1 MRRFAALYDA
11 LDRTASTSAKRD
23 AMAAYFTEAPAEDAA
38 WAVYV
43 LGGGK
48 LKRTAT
54 STELRAALAAET
66 GYAEWLIDE
75 SYAHVGD
82 LAETIALMLP
92 RHGAENA
99 DTPLHIW
106 MEARLPSLSR
116 LESTERRETVREWWR
131 ELPAQQV
138 FLVNKLLTGSL
149 RVGVSHRLVV
159 QAIAHFTTLPT
170 DLIAHRLS
178 GTWKPSAEAF
188 RTLAGPER
196 EDEHAGERPYPFFLA
211 SPLEQT
217 VERLGPL
224 SDWLAEWKW
233 DGIRAQLMRRGDDAI
248 VWSRGEERLDGRFP
262 ELEAAARALPDGC
275 VMDGEIL
282 AWDAGKA
289 QPMVFASLQKRIGKL
304 KPGPRL
310 LADAPVRLMAYDLLE
325 LEGQDLREVPLGERR
340 ALLEGLLERC
350 RPQGGLPEDGLA
362 RSDVF
367 MLSPA
372 VVAASWDELTAIRG
386 ESRERRTEGL
396 MLKRLDSPYRVGR
409 KRGDWWKWKV
419 DPYTIDAVLLYA
431 QPGHGRRSGL
441 FTDYTFGVW
450 DGDALVPVAKAYSGL
465 DDTDIGRLDRW
476 IRANTIDRF
485 GPVRSVTPTHVFELA
500 FEAIQA
506 SGRHKA
512 GVAVRFPRILRW
524 RTDLAIKDAD
534 RLDDLRR
541 LASG

>member
-23 AMAAYFTEAPAEDAA
+23 AMAAYFADAPPEDAA

-54 STELRAALAAET
+54 STELRTALAGET
-66 GYAEWLIDE
+66 GYADWLIDD

-92 RHGAENA
+92 RREADGT
-99 DTPLHIW
+99 DTPLHAW
-106 MEARLPSLSR
+106 MEARLPSLAR
-116 LESTERRETVREWWR
+116 LEPTERVETLRDWWR
-131 ELPAQQV
+131 DLPAAQV

-149 RVGVSHRLVV
+149 RVGVSQRLVV
-159 QAIAHFTTLPT
+159 QAIAQWTSLPT

-178 GTWKPSAEAF
+178 GTWKPSADAF
-188 RTLAGPER
+188 RALADPER
-196 EDEHAGERPYPFFLA
+196 ADEHAGERPYPFFLA
-211 SPLEQT
+211 SPLEHA
-217 VERLGPL
+217 VETLGPVV
-224 SDWLAEWKW
+224 DWLAEWKW
-233 DGIRAQLMRRGDDAI
+233 DGIRAQLMRRGDEVI
-248 VWSRGEERLDGRFP
+248 LWSRGEERLDGRFP
-262 ELEAAARALPDGC
+262 ELETAARTLPDGC
-275 VMDGEIL
+275 VIDGEIL
-282 AWDAGKA
+282 AWSLDEAH
-289 QPMVFASLQKRIGKL
+289 PLLFAALQKRIGKL
-304 KPGPRL
+304 KPGPKL
-310 LADAPVRLMAYDLLE
+310 LADTPVRLMAYDLLE
-325 LEGQDLREVPLGERR
+325 LGGKDLRDMPLQERR
-340 ALLEGLLERC
+340 THLAGLLNGHG
-350 RPQGGLPEDGLA
+350 PA
-362 RSDVF
+362 F

-372 VVAASWDELTAIRG
+372 VPANTWADLTALRA

-450 DGDALVPVAKAYSGL
+450 DGEALVPVAKAYSGL
-465 DDTDIGRLDRW
+465 DDDEIGRLDRW

-485 GPVRSVTPTHVFELA
+485 GPVRSVQPTHVFELA

-524 RTDLAIKDAD
+524 RTDLAIRDAD
-534 RLDDLRR
+534 KLDDLRR

>member
-1 MRRFAALYDA
+1 MRRFAALFEV
-11 LDRTASTSAKRD
+11 LDRTSSTAAKRD
-23 AMAAYFTEAPAEDAA
+23 AMAAYFVEAPAEDAA

-54 STELRAALAAET
+54 STELRLALAAEA
-66 GYAEWLIDE
+66 GYADWLIDE
-75 SYAHVGD
+75 SYQHVGD

-92 RHGAENA
+92 SGGDEQE
-99 DTPLHIW
+99 DTPLHVW
-106 MEARLPSLSR
+106 MEARLPSLHT
-116 LESTERRETVREWWR
+116 LESSGRVDLLREWWR
-131 ELPAQQV
+131 PLPRGQV

-159 QAIAHFTTLPT
+159 QALAQWANLPT

-178 GTWKPSAEAF
+178 GHWTPNASAF
-188 RTLAGPER
+188 RALSGPER
-196 EDEHAGERPYPFFLA
+196 ADEHAGERPYPFFLA
-211 SPLEQT
+211 SPLEQ
-217 VERLGPL
+217 EAASLG
-224 SDWLAEWKW
+224 DAGEWLAEWKW
-233 DGIRAQLMRRGDDAI
+233 DGIRAQLMRRAGEALL
-248 VWSRGEERLDGRFP
+248 WSRGEERLDGRFP
-262 ELEAAARALPDGC
+262 EIEQAARDLPDGC
-275 VMDGEIL
+275 VIDGEIL
-282 AWDAGKA
+282 AWALDEDHPLPFTA
-289 QPMVFASLQKRIGKL
+289 LQKRIGKL
-304 KPGPRL
+304 KPGPKL
-310 LADAPVRLMAYDLLE
+310 LADTPVRLMAYDLLE
-325 LEGQDLREVPLGERR
+325 LHGKDMRERPLSERR
-340 ALLEGLLERC
+340 AMLASLIEER
-350 RPQGGLPEDGLA
+350 RPTL
-362 RSDVF
+362 

-372 VVAASWDELTAIRG
+372 ITAPNWQALAAVRT

-450 DGDALVPVAKAYSGL
+450 DGEALVPVAKAYSGL
-465 DDTDIGRLDRW
+465 DDDEIGRLDRW
-476 IRANTIDRF
+476 IRAHTIDRF
-485 GPVRSVTPTHVFELA
+485 GPVRSVEPTHVFELA

-524 RTDLAIKDAD
+524 RTDLAIRDAD
-534 RLDDLRR
+534 KLDDLRR

>member
-1 MRRFAALYDA
+1 MRRFAALYDT
-11 LDRTASTSAKRD
+11 LDRTASTSAKRE
-23 AMAAYFTEAPAEDAA
+23 AMAAYFAEAPAEDAA

-48 LKRTAT
+48 LKRTAS

-66 GYAEWLIDE
+66 GYADWLIDD

-92 RHGAENA
+92 RQVAEGT
-99 DTPLHIW
+99 DTPLHVW

-116 LESTERRETVREWWR
+116 LEPAERMDTLREWWR
-131 ELPAQQV
+131 ELPADQV

-159 QAIAHFTTLPT
+159 QAIAQWTTLPT

-188 RTLAGPER
+188 RDLAGPER
-196 EDEHAGERPYPFFLA
+196 ADEHAGERPYPFFLA
-211 SPLEQT
+211 SPLEHAIET
-217 VERLGPL
+217 LGPVN
-224 SDWLAEWKW
+224 DWIAEWKW
-233 DGIRAQLMRRGDDAI
+233 DGIRAQLMRRGDSAI
-248 VWSRGEERLDGRFP
+248 LWSRGEERLDGRFP
-262 ELEAAARALPDGC
+262 ELESAAQSLPDGC
-275 VMDGEIL
+275 VIDGEIL
-282 AWDAGKA
+282 AWAMDEAH
-289 QPMVFASLQKRIGKL
+289 PLLFASLQKRIGKL
-304 KPGPRL
+304 KPGPKL
-310 LADAPVRLMAYDLLE
+310 LAETPVRLMAYDLLE
-325 LEGQDLREVPLGERR
+325 FDGQDLREVPLKARR
-340 ALLEGLLERC
+340 EQLARLL
-350 RPQGGLPEDGLA
+350 DGLGTT
-362 RSDVF
+362 F
-367 MLSPA
+367 MLSPTVPA
-372 VVAASWDELTAIRG
+372 SSWDDLTALRG

-450 DGDALVPVAKAYSGL
+450 EGETLVPVAKAYSGL
-465 DDTDIGRLDRW
+465 DDAEIGRLDRW